1 MSHNKASII
10 PAENSGN
17 LQQEGPE
24 ANSGNQKQEYSSVIQ
39 LSNRVLS
46 IFEIRLPPTI
56 EIIASRRTAMINIH
70 QQWSD
75 SKNMT
80 ENLEN
85 QLEAATSDIQ
95 TIRSEL
101 KESKKRTEQL
111 EKELDKAAIDLYS
124 NETIFRVLELLN
136 YRSVISFECFQEIGC
151 LFDEQYENPLLG
163 LWLLRHIIQTTTH
176 QNNRDWATCFLSLAI
191 LQGNCISY
199 DTDES
204 DTRKNRVK
212 NFSDPRNADKFM
224 RNVVCQ
230 GVRDSYEYY
239 RTKFLSELLLD
250 AYSKKALSYIRK
262 HSIPR
267 KEQ

>member
-1 MSHNKASII
+1 MMSHNKASII
-10 PAENSGN
+10 PAVNTGN
-17 LQQEGPE
+17 QQQEGPPE
-24 ANSGNQKQEYSSVIQ
+24 NPRIQ
-39 LSNRVLS
+39 HLDRILSELS
-46 IFEIRLPPTI
+46 FNLCNDIDTI
-56 EIIASRRTAMINIH
+56 ARQRIEMINIR
-70 QQWSD
+70 QKWID
-75 SKNMT
+75 SKIMT
-80 ENLEN
+80 KNLKL
-85 QLEAATSDIQ
+85 QLNVATSDIQ
-95 TIRSEL
+95 TIRFEL
-101 KESKKRTEQL
+101 KESKKRTERL
-111 EKELDKAAIDLYS
+111 EKELDIAATVLYS
-124 NETIFRVLELLN
+124 SETSFRVLDLLK
-136 YRSVISFECFQEIGC
+136 YDRMISFECFQEIGC

-176 QNNRDWATCFLSLAI
+176 QIDRDWATFFLSLAI

-250 AYSKKALSYIRK
+250 AYSKKALSYVRK

-267 KEQ
+267 EEQ

>member
-1 MSHNKASII
+1 
-10 PAENSGN
+10 
-17 LQQEGPE
+17 
-24 ANSGNQKQEYSSVIQ
+24 
-39 LSNRVLS
+39 
-46 IFEIRLPPTI
+46 
-56 EIIASRRTAMINIH
+56 MINIH

-80 ENLEN
+80 ENLEK

-111 EKELDKAAIDLYS
+111 EKKLDKAATVLYS

-136 YRSVISFECFQEIGC
+136 YNSMISFERFQDIGC
-151 LFDEQYENPLLG
+151 LFDEQYKNPLLG

-176 QNNRDWATCFLSLAI
+176 QIDRDCATCFLSLAI
-191 LQGNCISY
+191 LRGNCISY
-199 DTDES
+199 DTAES

-224 RNVVCQ
+224 TNVFCQ
-230 GVRDSYEYY
+230 EVRDSYEYY
-239 RTKFLSELLLD
+239 RTKFLSELPLD
-250 AYSKKALSYIRK
+250 AYSKKARSYIRK
-262 HSIPR
+262 HRIQR
-267 KEQ
+267 EEQ